1 MPEQS
6 FETLGQYLRRERE
19 MRGVSLSEITE
30 GTKVK
35 LAFLQEI
42 EEGRHDRLPSSIYVQ
57 GFLRSYARFIGL
69 AEGEVLQRY
78 KEAAAHAATEQQA
91 NGARPAAA
99 EPRREEATRGEGTS
113 GLIDQI
119 LRPADDSRMKDRRQD
134 LIVSGIFGV
143 REGRNRVRRRSMVIG
158 SMLGAAAAVLLGTYL
173 LVQLFA
179 TPKETV
185 IAYRENMARSL
196 APEPSKPVHNSG
208 RSLSATSAELD
219 TLPSEKMVTA
229 PPPPAPEPPLLS
241 KPIPPPLPTPPP
253 APVVA
258 AIPPPV
264 PHHELVIE
272 ATEKSWL
279 QVEIDEGATKEFLLT
294 AGDRVELRAEHGF
307 DLTIGNAGG
316 VVLTLDGKKHAPLGE
331 HGVVVRDLKLP

>member
-19 MRGVSLSEITE
+19 MRGISLSEISA

-42 EEGRHDRLPSSIYVQ
+42 EDGRHDLLPSSIYVQ

-69 AEGEVLQRY
+69 GESEVLQRY
-78 KEAAAHAATEQQA
+78 KEAAAQ
-91 NGARPAAA
+91 AAA
-99 EPRREEATRGEGTS
+99 ERHAQAARPPAVEPRRDGAARGEGTS

-119 LRPADDSRMKDRRQD
+119 LRPADESRMRDRRQD
-134 LIVSGIFGV
+134 LIISGIFGV

-158 SMLGAAAAVLLGTYL
+158 SMLGAAGAVLLGTYL

-179 TPKETV
+179 SPKETV

-196 APEPSKPVHNSG
+196 VPEPSKPVRNTG
-208 RSLSATSAELD
+208 RTLSATSSGLD
-219 TLPSEKMVTA
+219 TLPSEKMA
-229 PPPPAPEPPLLS
+229 PAPIAPAPEPPVLA
-241 KPIPPPLPTPPP
+241 KPVAPPLPTPRPLP
-253 APVVA
+253 MVA
-258 AIPPPV
+258 APTAA

-279 QVEIDEGATKEFLLT
+279 QVEIDDGTTKEFLLT
-294 AGDRVELRAEHGF
+294 AGDRVELRAERGF
-307 DLTIGNAGG
+307 DLTVGNAGG
-316 VVLTLDGKKHAPLGE
+316 VVLTVDGKKRAALGE
-331 HGVVVRDLKLP
+331 HGVVVRNLKLP

>member
-19 MRGVSLSEITE
+19 MRGISLAEISA

-42 EEGRHDRLPSSIYVQ
+42 EDGRHDRLPSPIYVQ

-69 AEGEVLQRY
+69 GEGEVLQRY
-78 KEAAAHAATEQQA
+78 KEAAAQAAVERQA
-91 NGARPAAA
+91 MGVRPPASEARYDESARA
-99 EPRREEATRGEGTS
+99 EGTGS
-113 GLIDQI
+113 LIDQI
-119 LRPADDSRMKDRRQD
+119 LGPADDWRMKDRRQD

-158 SMLGAAAAVLLGTYL
+158 SALGAGAAVLLGVYL
-173 LVQLFA
+173 VVQLFA

-196 APEPSKPVHNSG
+196 APQPSQPVRNTG
-208 RSLSATSAELD
+208 RSLSASPSELD
-219 TLPSEKMVTA
+219 TLPSDKMVTA
-229 PPPPAPEPPLLS
+229 PAPPAPEPPVLA
-241 KPIPPPLPTPPP
+241 KPVVPPLPTPPP

-258 AIPPPV
+258 VPPPV
-264 PHHELVIE
+264 PHHKLIIE
-272 ATEKSWL
+272 ASEKSWL
-279 QVEIDEGATKEFLLT
+279 QVEIDDGATKEFLLT
-294 AGDRVELRAEHGF
+294 AGDKVELRAERGF
-307 DLTIGNAGG
+307 ELTVGNAGG
-316 VVLTLDGKKHAPLGE
+316 VVLTLDGKKRPPLGD
-331 HGVVVRDLKLP
+331 HGVVVRNLKLP